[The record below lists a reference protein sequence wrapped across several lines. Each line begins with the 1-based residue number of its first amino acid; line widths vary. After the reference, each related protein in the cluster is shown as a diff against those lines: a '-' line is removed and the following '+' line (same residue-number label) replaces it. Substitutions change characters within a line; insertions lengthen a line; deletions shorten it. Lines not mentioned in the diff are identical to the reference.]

1 VVHDSREPTV
11 SGAQL
16 DAAATVADDPT
27 GPSGAG
33 VGGVAR
39 SLKTGLRRGAGQG
52 LKAAAA
58 LADLARRHT
67 DGLTVLLYHQVGG
80 AQPSAVNL
88 SVGRFDEQ
96 LAYLRADRGVGTLD
110 EGVAAIEPTA
120 IPAASSPRFVVTF
133 DDGTADFVDVALP
146 VIERHE
152 IPVTLYVATRWVDE
166 EKSFWD
172 DGTVLSW
179 SGLREAL
186 ATGLVTIG
194 SHTHS
199 HALLDRLPAKD
210 IANELDRSIGL
221 IQDNLGVTPGHFA
234 YPKALAPS
242 PAADAAVRERFRSAA
257 LAGTRPNPYRAT
269 DPYLLT
275 RSPIQV
281 SDGMVWF
288 RRKAAGGLRLEDELR
303 EVLNRRRYAGST
315 R

>member
-1 VVHDSREPTV
+1 MVHDSSEPIV
-11 SGAQL
+11 EAAPL

-33 VGGVAR
+33 GRRVAG
-39 SLKTGLRRGAGQG
+39 SLRAGLRRGAGQG

-58 LADLARRHT
+58 AVDLVRRRPG
-67 DGLTVLLYHQVGG
+67 GLTVLLYHQVGG
-80 AQPSAVNL
+80 ARPSAVNL
-88 SVGRFDEQ
+88 SAGRFDEQ
-96 LAYLRADRGVGTLD
+96 LAYLRAQQAVGTLD
-110 EGVAAIEPTA
+110 EGVAAIEPNGPP
-120 IPAASSPRFVVTF
+120 IENPPRFVVTF

-146 VIERHE
+146 LIERHQ

-166 EKSFWD
+166 AQSFWD
-172 DGTVLSW
+172 DGTILSW
-179 SGLREAL
+179 SALRDAL

-210 IANELDRSIGL
+210 IADELDRSIGL
-221 IQDNLGVTPGHFA
+221 IQDNLGVTPEHFA

-242 PAADAAVRERFRSAA
+242 SSADAAVRARFRSAA
-257 LAGTRPNPYRAT
+257 LAGTRPNPYGVT

-281 SDGMVWF
+281 SDGMLWF
-288 RRKAAGGLRLEDELR
+288 RRKAAGGLRLEDDLR